1 MRAKMMKP
9 GNFGP
14 RIVIEIGEQMERMLQ
29 NEGQAV
35 NIKR

>member
-9 GNFGP
+9 DNFGP
-14 RIVIEIGEQMERMLQ
+14 RIVIEIGEQMERML